1 MQAPSA
7 PIIVSVVE
15 ENEIAGL
22 GAVMLQA
29 VGLTGAITIGALV
42 FGLVLAAAIISYRKL
57 TARLLTEDEAAQTQ
71 SLGLTPTGKS

>member
-1 MQAPSA
+1 MQAPSS

-29 VGLTGAITIGALV
+29 VGLTGAITIGAIL
-42 FGLVLAAAIISYRKL
+42 FGLALAAAIISYRKL
-57 TARLLTEDEAAQTQ
+57 TARLQTDDEAAQTQ

>member
-1 MQAPSA
+1 MQAPSS

-22 GAVMLQA
+22 GAVMLHA
-29 VGLTGAITIGALV
+29 VGLTGAITIGAVL
-42 FGLVLAAAIISYRKL
+42 FGLVLAAVIISYRKV
-57 TARLLTEDEAAQTQ
+57 TARLKTEDEAAQTQ